1 MKVDRNQFM
10 EQGYLILRNVIPP
23 DKLEALRA
31 SCETILDRQKAVW
44 TRERGP
50 NEPPGGEYETV
61 RQPRVHME
69 RPGLIDEQTANVI
82 EDFWVA
88 DETLDI
94 ASQILC
100 NPQPNVSSM
109 MMMCNPV
116 RDWPGGT
123 GWHRDVHPVDMAPMD
138 ALAADL
144 IENGPRY
151 TQWNVPMY
159 DDSVLWVVP
168 GSHRRR
174 NTERENSEFMND
186 MQGVTEVSNDRLQAA
201 AEGIP
206 VELNAGDGVIYSNFL
221 LHTGS
226 NYTTKKRRTLHGG
239 HTIFGQYPELGFADS
254 LSPEAR
260 GKFETFARREAQM
273 KDATEAALRAVIEG
287 DAIAYRAALE
297 QLQPGAGSH
306 GKTVLTIYL
315 SKAAL
320 HIRALKDPGV
330 DVTDETR
337 RRASNAHTITLNWGP
352 EFADRFTDE
361 DSMTLW
367 ARFQTLDA
375 MLQGEEEMYEPSF
388 QSGPLRYYFSDLPE
402 GVDTESFILGWG
414 RSA

>member
-1 MKVDRNQFM
+1 MKVDRDRFM
-10 EQGYLILRNVIPP
+10 EQGFLILRNVIPP
-23 DKLEALRA
+23 EKLEAMRT

-44 TRERGP
+44 AGERGP
-50 NEPPGGEYETV
+50 DDPPGGQYDMV

-69 RPGLIDEQTANVI
+69 RPGLIDEETANVV

-88 DETLDI
+88 DKTLDI
-94 ASQILC
+94 AAQLLC
-100 NPQPNVSSM
+100 NPQPNVTSM

-123 GWHRDVHPVDMAPMD
+123 GWHRDVHPTDMAPMD

-144 IENGPRY
+144 VENGPRY

-174 NTERENSEFMND
+174 NTERENVEFMKD
-186 MQGVTEVSNDRLQAA
+186 MAGDAVVSNERLQNA

-206 VELNAGDGVIYSNFL
+206 VELRAGDGVIYSNFL

-239 HTIFGQYPELGFADS
+239 HAIFGQYPEMGFADS
-254 LSPEAR
+254 LAPAAR
-260 GKFETFARREAQM
+260 EKFENFARRGEEM
-273 KDATEAALRAVIEG
+273 KDATELALRAVISR
-287 DAIAYRAALE
+287 DAAGYRAALE
-297 QLQPGAGSH
+297 TLQPGAGPD

-320 HIRALKDPGV
+320 HIRALKDPGF
-330 DVTDETR
+330 DATEESR
-337 RRASNAHTITLNWGP
+337 LRASSTHEITLNWGP

-361 DSMTLW
+361 ESRVLW
-367 ARFQTLDA
+367 ARFEPLDC
-375 MLQGEEEMYEPSF
+375 MLQGDEEMFEPSF
-388 QSGPLRYYFSDLPE
+388 QSGPIRYYFSDLPD
-402 GVDTESFILGWG
+402 GVDAESFIAGWK
-414 RSA
+414 

>member
-1 MKVDRNQFM
+1 MKVDRDQFM
-10 EQGYLILRNVIPP
+10 EQGYLILRNVIPA
-23 DKLEALRA
+23 DKLEAMRG
-31 SCETILDRQKAVW
+31 SCQTILDRQKAVW
-44 TRERGP
+44 ASERGP
-50 NEPPGGEYETV
+50 DDPPGGQYEMV

-94 ASQILC
+94 ASQLLC
-100 NPQPNVSSM
+100 NPQPNVTSM

-174 NTERENSEFMND
+174 NTEKENGEFMKD
-186 MQGVTEVSNDRLQAA
+186 MQGVTEVSNERLQAA
-201 AEGIP
+201 AEGIA
-206 VELNAGDGVIYSNFL
+206 VELKAGDGVVYSNFL

-239 HTIFGQYPELGFADS
+239 HAIFGQYPELGFAES
-254 LSPEAR
+254 LSPAAR
-260 GKFETFARREAQM
+260 EKFEAFARRESQM
-273 KDATEAALRAVIEG
+273 MDATEAALRAVIDR
-287 DAIAYRAALE
+287 DAVAYRAALKR
-297 QLQPGAGSH
+297 LQPGAGPH

-320 HIRALKDPGV
+320 HIRALKDPGF
-330 DVTDETR
+330 DVTEETR
-337 RRASNAHTITLNWGP
+337 RRASSPHTITLNWGP
-352 EFADRFTDE
+352 DFADRFTNE
-361 DSMTLW
+361 EAMTLW
-367 ARFQTLDA
+367 ARFQALDA
-375 MLQGEEEMYEPSF
+375 MLQGDEEMYEPSF
-388 QSGPLRYYFSDLPE
+388 QSGPLRYYFSDLPD
-402 GVDTESFILGWG
+402 GVDTESFIAGWG

>member
-1 MKVDRNQFM
+1 MKVDRDQFM
-10 EQGYLILRNVIPP
+10 EQGYLILRNVIPS
-23 DKLEALRA
+23 DKMEAMRA

-44 TRERGP
+44 AGERGP
-50 NEPPGGEYETV
+50 DDPPGGEYEMV

-69 RPGLIDEQTANVI
+69 RPGLIDEQTANVV

-94 ASQILC
+94 ASQLLC
-100 NPQPNVSSM
+100 NPQPNVTSM

-138 ALAADL
+138 ALAADV

-174 NTERENSEFMND
+174 NTEKENAEFMKD
-186 MQGVTEVSNDRLQAA
+186 MQGVTDVSNERLKAA

-206 VELNAGDGVIYSNFL
+206 VELKAGDGVIYSNFL

-226 NYTTKKRRTLHGG
+226 NYTTKKRQTLHGG
-239 HTIFGQYPELGFADS
+239 HAIFGQYPELGFADS
-254 LSPEAR
+254 LSPAAR
-260 GKFETFARREAQM
+260 EKFETFVRREAQI
-273 KDATEAALRAVIEG
+273 KDATEAALRAVIDR
-287 DAIAYRAALE
+287 DAVAYRAALE
-297 QLQPGAGSH
+297 RLQSGAGPH

-320 HIRALKDPGV
+320 HIRALKDPGF
-330 DVTDETR
+330 DVTEETR
-337 RRASNAHTITLNWGP
+337 RRASNPHTITLNWGP

-361 DSMTLW
+361 ESRTLW
-367 ARFQTLDA
+367 ARFQALDA
-375 MLQGEEEMYEPSF
+375 MLQGDEEMFEPSF
-388 QSGPLRYYFSDLPE
+388 QSGPLRYYFSDLPD
-402 GVDTESFILGWG
+402 GVDTESFIAGWG

>member
-1 MKVDRNQFM
+1 MKVDMDQFM
-10 EQGYLILRNVIPP
+10 EQGYLILRNVIPA
-23 DKLEALRA
+23 DKLEAMRG

-44 TRERGP
+44 ASERGSDD
-50 NEPPGGEYETV
+50 PPGGQYEMV
-61 RQPRVHME
+61 RQPRVYME

-94 ASQILC
+94 ASQLLC
-100 NPQPNVSSM
+100 NPEPNVTSM

-174 NTERENSEFMND
+174 NTDKENAEFMVD
-186 MQGVTEVSNDRLQAA
+186 MQGVTEVSNERLEAA
-201 AEGIP
+201 AEGIA
-206 VELNAGDGVIYSNFL
+206 VELKAGDGVVYSNFL

-239 HTIFGQYPELGFADS
+239 HAIFGQYPELGFAES
-254 LSPEAR
+254 LSPAAR
-260 GKFETFARREAQM
+260 EKFESFARRESQM
-273 KDATEAALRAVIEG
+273 MDATEAALRAVIDR
-287 DAIAYRAALE
+287 DAVAYRAALGR
-297 QLQPGAGSH
+297 LQPGVGPH

-320 HIRALKDPGV
+320 HIRALKDPGF
-330 DVTDETR
+330 DVTEETR
-337 RRASNAHTITLNWGP
+337 RRASNPHTITLNWGP
-352 EFADRFTDE
+352 DFADRFTNE
-361 DSMTLW
+361 EAMTLW
-367 ARFQTLDA
+367 ARFQALDA
-375 MLQGEEEMYEPSF
+375 MLQGDEEMYEPSF
-388 QSGPLRYYFSDLPE
+388 QSGPLRYYFSDLPD
-402 GVDTESFILGWG
+402 GVESESFIAGWG

>member
-1 MKVDRNQFM
+1 MKVDRDKFM
-10 EQGYLILRNVIPP
+10 EQGFLILRNVIPP
-23 DKLEALRA
+23 EKLETMRA

-44 TRERGP
+44 AGERGP
-50 NEPPGGEYETV
+50 DDPPGGQYDMV

-69 RPGLIDEQTANVI
+69 RPGLIDEETANVV

-94 ASQILC
+94 AAQLLC
-100 NPQPNVSSM
+100 NPRPNVTSM

-123 GWHRDVHPVDMAPMD
+123 GWHRDVHPTDMAPMD

-144 IENGPRY
+144 VENGPRY

-174 NTERENSEFMND
+174 NTERENVEFMKD
-186 MQGVTEVSNDRLQAA
+186 MAGYSEVSNERLQSAA
-201 AEGIP
+201 KGIP
-206 VELNAGDGVIYSNFL
+206 VELSAGDGVIYSNFL

-239 HTIFGQYPELGFADS
+239 HAIFGQYPEMGFADS
-254 LSPEAR
+254 LAPAAR
-260 GKFETFARREAQM
+260 EKFENFARRGEEM
-273 KDATEAALRAVIEG
+273 KDATELALRAVISR
-287 DAIAYRAALE
+287 DAAGYRAALE
-297 QLQPGAGSH
+297 TLQPGAGPD

-320 HIRALKDPGV
+320 HIRALKDPGF
-330 DVTDETR
+330 DATEESR
-337 RRASNAHTITLNWGP
+337 LRASSTHEITLNWGP
-352 EFADRFTDE
+352 DFADRFTFE
-361 DSMTLW
+361 ESKTLW
-367 ARFQTLDA
+367 ERFEPLDC
-375 MLQGEEEMYEPSF
+375 MLQGDEEMFEPSF
-388 QSGPLRYYFSDLPE
+388 QSGPIRYYFSDLPD
-402 GVDTESFILGWG
+402 GVDAESFIAGWK
-414 RSA
+414 

>member
-1 MKVDRNQFM
+1 MKVDRDQFM
-10 EQGYLILRNVIPP
+10 EQGYLILRNVIPS
-23 DKLEALRA
+23 DKLEAMRA

-44 TRERGP
+44 AGERGP
-50 NEPPGGEYETV
+50 DDPPGGEYEMV

-69 RPGLIDEQTANVI
+69 RPGLIDEQTANVV

-94 ASQILC
+94 ASQLLC
-100 NPQPNVSSM
+100 NPQPNVTSM

-138 ALAADL
+138 ALAADV

-174 NTERENSEFMND
+174 NTEKENAEFMKD
-186 MQGVTEVSNDRLQAA
+186 MQGVTDVSNERLKAA

-206 VELNAGDGVIYSNFL
+206 VELKAGDGVIYSNFL

-226 NYTTKKRRTLHGG
+226 NYTTKKRQTLHGG
-239 HTIFGQYPELGFADS
+239 HAIFGQYPELGFADS
-254 LSPEAR
+254 LSPAAR
-260 GKFETFARREAQM
+260 EKFETFVRREAQI
-273 KDATEAALRAVIEG
+273 KDATEAALRAVIDR
-287 DAIAYRAALE
+287 DAVAYRAALE
-297 QLQPGAGSH
+297 RLQSGAGPH

-320 HIRALKDPGV
+320 HIRALKDPGF
-330 DVTDETR
+330 DVTEETR
-337 RRASNAHTITLNWGP
+337 RRASNPHTITLNWGP

-361 DSMTLW
+361 ESRTLW
-367 ARFQTLDA
+367 ARFQALDA
-375 MLQGEEEMYEPSF
+375 MLQGDEEMFEPSF
-388 QSGPLRYYFSDLPE
+388 QSGPLRYYFSDLPD
-402 GVDTESFILGWG
+402 GVDTESFIAGWG